1 VAWARPILIGTPFL
15 GKSISILKDTCQ
27 RADSH
32 SVHWTLSQL
41 SPYASSLSFWRKLS
55 VFNSLI
61 RISIALQCGI
71 RIAPSGLRKENLLEG
86 NHMRR
91 LLPCLSTIILVVLPL
106 ITDVASASDQTKDDD
121 RLRNCGTVLK
131 EILDVPDNI
140 PQDLLDKADC
150 VVVFPSVLK
159 AAFIVGGSYGRGA
172 MSCRRGEDFR
182 GPWGAPTMMALEGG
196 SFGFQIGGQAT
207 DFVLLVMNESGARGI
222 LASKVKLGGD
232 ASVAAGPVGR
242 DASAD
247 TDATLRSEILSYSR
261 ARGLFAGVSLEGST
275 IRPDNGDNRRV
286 YGRKIPAREIVLSG
300 TVAVPPAAEQMTST
314 LDARTPKHRP

>member
-1 VAWARPILIGTPFL
+1 M
-15 GKSISILKDTCQ
+15 
-27 RADSH
+27 
-32 SVHWTLSQL
+32 
-41 SPYASSLSFWRKLS
+41 RKLFS
-55 VFNSLI
+55 
-61 RISIALQCGI
+61 
-71 RIAPSGLRKENLLEG
+71 
-86 NHMRR
+86 
-91 LLPCLSTIILVVLPL
+91 CLSCILFVVAPFFAE
-106 ITDVASASDQTKDDD
+106 VANASDQTKDDD
-121 RLRNCGTVLK
+121 RLKNCGTVLK

-140 PQDLLDKADC
+140 SQDLLDKADC

-172 MSCRRGEDFR
+172 MSCRKGDDFR

-242 DASAD
+242 DSSAE

-275 IRPDNGDNRRV
+275 IRPDNGDNQRV
-286 YGRKIPAREIVLSG
+286 YGRKIPARDIVLSG
-300 TVAVPPAAEQMTST
+300 TVGVPPAAKQLVTT
-314 LDARTPKHRP
+314 LNAKTPKHKA

>member
-1 VAWARPILIGTPFL
+1 M
-15 GKSISILKDTCQ
+15 
-27 RADSH
+27 
-32 SVHWTLSQL
+32 
-41 SPYASSLSFWRKLS
+41 RKL
-55 VFNSLI
+55 LT
-61 RISIALQCGI
+61 
-71 RIAPSGLRKENLLEG
+71 
-86 NHMRR
+86 
-91 LLPCLSTIILVVLPL
+91 CLSCIPFAVAPL
-106 ITDVASASDQTKDDD
+106 LAQVASASDQTKDDD

-131 EILDVPDNI
+131 EILDVPDDI
-140 PQDLLDKADC
+140 PQDLLDKTDC

-172 MSCRRGEDFR
+172 MSCRKGEDFR

-232 ASVAAGPVGR
+232 ASAAAGPVGR
-242 DASAD
+242 DSSAE

-286 YGRKIPAREIVLSG
+286 YGRKIPARDIALSG
-300 TVAVPPAAEQMTST
+300 KVPVPSAAEQLIST
-314 LDARTPKHRP
+314 LDARTPRHRS